1 MQIVYHLGVH
11 FTDEERLLKC
21 LLKNKGVLAEEG
33 TAVPGP
39 GKYRKL
45 LRQTSFNLDGDVASA
60 NQQQEIMDAAL
71 DGEHAQRLI
80 LSAPNLLG
88 TPGSMLRNGALYERA
103 GERVA
108 SICAIFPEA
117 QNEFFL
123 ALRNPATLLPVV
135 PGAVDAPQDFL
146 QTLAQTPPQGLR
158 WSDMVARIRG
168 ENPDVPLTI
177 WCNED
182 TPLIWPQVLR
192 ELANHDPLLTLEG
205 TNDFLA
211 SIMSPEGM
219 SRMLAYIASHPPATE
234 VQRRRIVAAF
244 LDKFAIPDE
253 VEVELDLPGWDDA
266 LVDELTELYD
276 EDVYQIEKMPGV
288 NFIAP

>member
-21 LLKNKGVLAEEG
+21 LLKNKGALANEG

-39 GKYRKL
+39 SRYRKL
-45 LRQTSFNLDGDVASA
+45 LRQTLFGLRGGPATRD
-60 NQQQEIMDAAL
+60 QQQEILEAAL
-71 DGEHAQRLI
+71 EGEYAERI
-80 LSAPNLLG
+80 IFSAPNLLG
-88 TPGSMLRNGALYERA
+88 NPGAMLRDGALYERA

-108 SICAIFPEA
+108 SLCSIFPDA
-117 QNEFFL
+117 QNEFFIG
-123 ALRNPATLLPVV
+123 LRNPATLLPVV
-135 PGAVDAPQDFL
+135 PGSVEAPADFMQVL
-146 QTLAQTPPQGLR
+146 STTDPRGLR

-192 ELANHDPLLTLEG
+192 ELAAHDPLLALEG

-211 SIMSPEGM
+211 SIMSREGM
-219 SRMLAYIASHPPATE
+219 ERMLVYMSTHPPATE

-253 VEVELDLPGWDDA
+253 IEVELDLPGWDDA

-276 EDVYQIEKMPGV
+276 EDVYQIEKMAGV